1 MDDWNVEQIHVFAER
16 LRGIEAEL
24 MAQIEQRREAS
35 AAVELDQTKVGR
47 LLRMDALQQQAMS
60 QASDQ
65 RATQQL
71 VRVRAAMTRLSEGRY
86 GRCLS
91 CSHPL
96 LPARLEADPCAVL
109 CMDCQQDKD
118 EESAREARREGV
130 LGRRA

>member
-1 MDDWNVEQIHVFAER
+1 MDDWDAEQIREFAER
-16 LRGIEAEL
+16 LRNLEGEL
-24 MAQIEQRREAS
+24 VTQIEQRRDAS

-47 LLRMDALQQQAMS
+47 LSRMDALQQQAMS

-65 RATQQL
+65 RAAQQL
-71 VRVRAAMTRLSEGRY
+71 VRIRAAMTRLSEGRF

-91 CSHPL
+91 CSSPM

-118 EESAREARREGV
+118 EESAREARRESV